1 MVGAG
6 LERRPIRAVL
16 FDVDDT
22 LVDHERAQRAGLVA
36 GLAGEGVVADEAAHQ
51 RWGQIV
57 DAAFARYLTGEL
69 TFEEQR
75 RVRARA
81 MTGRAL
87 DDAEADAWI
96 ARSVAGF
103 EGGLALF
110 DDVLPTLELLRTEV
124 PGVRF
129 GAFSNVDGA
138 FTRRKLGLVG
148 LLPAFDV
155 VLGMGEVAAPKPAA
169 APFLALCEA
178 LDVTPAE
185 ALHVG
190 DRWAT
195 DAVAASDAGL
205 LGVWLDRPGT
215 HPGRRGP
222 TPGTERDDVVVVRSL
237 GAVVDLVRR
246 ASL

>member
-1 MVGAG
+1 MGAG
-6 LERRPIRAVL
+6 LHQRQIRAVL

-36 GLAGEGVVADEAAHQ
+36 GLAADGVVADEAAHR
-51 RWGQIV
+51 RWSEIV
-57 DAAFARYLTGEL
+57 DAAFRRYLAGEL

-81 MTGRAL
+81 MTGRDLA
-87 DDAEADAWI
+87 DGEADAWI

-103 EGGLALF
+103 EDGLALF
-110 DDVLPTLELLRTEV
+110 DDVVPTLELLRAQV

-178 LDVTPAE
+178 LDVAPAE

-190 DRWAT
+190 
-195 DAVAASDAGL
+195 
-205 LGVWLDRPGT
+205 
-215 HPGRRGP
+215 
-222 TPGTERDDVVVVRSL
+222 
-237 GAVVDLVRR
+237 
-246 ASL
+246 